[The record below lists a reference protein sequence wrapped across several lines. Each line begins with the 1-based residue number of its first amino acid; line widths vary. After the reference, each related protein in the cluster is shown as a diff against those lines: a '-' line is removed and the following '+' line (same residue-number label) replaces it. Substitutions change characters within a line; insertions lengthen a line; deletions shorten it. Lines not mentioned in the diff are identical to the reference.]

1 MKTNRFFIVWS
12 RVLCVFVRT
21 FWLIIFHHCKTVFLV
36 GISRPVVPDDS
47 SLIARYYQT
56 ENGRTFDGF
65 IDFFFLWWS
74 CVWYGTI
81 ILKTDTSYFEKT
93 ANIYLPPDYGILSH
107 TQWYTSTNNAWPAKV
122 KPWLGENLTNLPIE
136 ACWSIAKYRTA
147 ACFAA
152 EWLPSTTMKIAVT
165 ECTSDVIKSWPKRE
179 KCRVQLDPPNWGH
192 F

>member
-47 SLIARYYQT
+47 SLIARLP
-56 ENGRTFDGF
+56 NGERTDVRRLHW
-65 IDFFFLWWS
+65 FFFFMMVMRLIRNH
-74 CVWYGTI
+74 YT
-81 ILKTDTSYFEKT
+81 KTDTSYFEKT

-107 TQWYTSTNNAWPAKV
+107 TQWYTTTNNAWPAKV

-152 EWLPSTTMKIAVT
+152 EWLPSTAMKFAVT

-179 KCRVQLDPPNWGH
+179 KCRVQLDPPKWGH